1 MRFSP
6 FGWCKKRQSGQ
17 TGKKACRYL
26 KLEFGRFGIIGI
38 ILLPHPFA
46 SGKIMGMS
54 VRQNREPT
62 GCRRLFAPGQNPRGR
77 CKLSYGALMQIDL
90 PAVGEPL
97 GSDREGVTPG
107 KKLFFAKRTQ

>member
-1 MRFSP
+1 
-6 FGWCKKRQSGQ
+6 
-17 TGKKACRYL
+17 
-26 KLEFGRFGIIGI
+26 
-38 ILLPHPFA
+38 
-46 SGKIMGMS
+46 MGMS

-97 GSDREGVTPG
+97 GSDREGRLPA
-107 KKLFFAKRTQ
+107 KNFFLQNEPNSPFRINKRMASLMASIG